1 MQEPDREMELA
12 DKVIVVTGA
21 GHGIGKALCQRFA
34 DEKPRGLVV
43 ADIDLEAAG
52 ELAEQISA
60 QAISC
65 DVSRE
70 EEVARLVTETEQSL
84 GPIDLF
90 CSNAGVIV
98 EGGLDLSDHEWRR
111 MLDINF
117 MSHIYAARAVLPG
130 MVSRGGGYLLQ
141 TASAAG
147 LLSEFS
153 SAPYAVTKHA
163 VVALAEWLAIT
174 YGDQG
179 IRVSCICP
187 QGVKTRMLDTDHPAA
202 RGLASNAVEPEEVAE
217 KAIEGLREERFL
229 ILPHPEVADFVQRK
243 ASDHDRWLDGMRRL
257 RRKVFGTEDG

>member
-34 DEKPRGLVV
+34 DENPRGLVV
-43 ADIDLEAAG
+43 ADIDMEAAG
-52 ELAEQISA
+52 ELAEQIGA

-98 EGGLDLSDHEWRR
+98 EGGLDLSDGEWRR

-117 MSHIYAARAVLPG
+117 MAHIYAARAVLPG

-202 RGLASNAVEPEEVAE
+202 RGLASTAVEPEEVAE
-217 KAIEGLREERFL
+217 KAVEGLREERFL

-257 RRKVFGTEDG
+257 RRQVFGTEDG